1 MATIKLVIL
10 LHAVLKDGTHRIR
23 IAINHRRETRYIPTR
38 YKVDSLTQFR
48 DGQVINHSEA
58 HTLNIKLRNLL
69 NDYEERLYNISSLH
83 LYSCTQLK
91 ELLHNGA
98 NTDRP
103 LTFQSVATEYIE
115 ELKQDK
121 RDNYATLLER
131 NSRYFTTFCKG
142 DILLSSITPYIIQ
155 NYVRYL
161 KKNYRMNDTTI
172 DMFISRTRTIIN
184 RAKRHNLVHYDVDPI
199 SVHKIQAPPER
210 ELDITVQEIKTIRD
224 STPGIRKLVAARDLF
239 MLSYYLGGV
248 NLIDLLSYDF
258 RNASRFEYIR
268 TKSRNTKM
276 GDKRISLTIP
286 PEAEPI
292 IKRWINR
299 NTGKLD
305 FGYNFSYSNFSRYM
319 NRSIKSLA
327 QSLHIKSKVT
337 YYSARKS
344 FVQHGFE
351 LGISLEILEYCIG
364 QSMKKNR
371 PIFNYLRIM
380 RDHADKAIRKIL
392 DNLKQH

>member
-1 MATIKLVIL
+1 
-10 LHAVLKDGTHRIR
+10 
-23 IAINHRRETRYIPTR
+23 
-38 YKVDSLTQFR
+38 
-48 DGQVINHSEA
+48 
-58 HTLNIKLRNLL
+58 
-69 NDYEERLYNISSLH
+69 
-83 LYSCTQLK
+83 
-91 ELLHNGA
+91 
-98 NTDRP
+98 
-103 LTFQSVATEYIE
+103 
-115 ELKQDK
+115 
-121 RDNYATLLER
+121 
-131 NSRYFTTFCKG
+131 
-142 DILLSSITPYIIQ
+142 
-155 NYVRYL
+155 
-161 KKNYRMNDTTI
+161 MNDTTI

-380 RDHADKAIRKIL
+380 RDHADKAIRTIL
-392 DNLKQH
+392 DNLL

>member
-10 LHAVLKDGTHRIR
+10 PHAVLKDGTHRIR

-161 KKNYRMNDTTI
+161 KKNYRMNDTT
-172 DMFISRTRTIIN
+172 
-184 RAKRHNLVHYDVDPI
+184 I

-380 RDHADKAIRKIL
+380 RDHADKAIRTIL
-392 DNLKQH
+392 DNLL